1 MNMTLVSGLVNPIE
15 SGAKLASKIDQIQT
29 AWQGE
34 VLWITINRPDKKN
47 ALSFEMLGELIRL
60 AKIAKSDHKLKAVVI
75 RGCNQVFSAG
85 IDTKA
90 LSNPK
95 NAPYAIYQMIKP
107 GINLFQ
113 QACLIWKEVPVPV
126 IAVIEGYCWGAG
138 MQLALGADFRIAHP
152 DSDLSIKEASLGL
165 IPDMGISRSVQGLIP
180 RDQLLKLMMSAERIT
195 AEQALKLG
203 LITQISS
210 SVESAATQ
218 LIDELTQSPKATV
231 AALKQ
236 LDSRLYSRGALG
248 FEKWTQLKLL
258 LRKFRAKS

>member
-1 MNMTLVSGLVNPIE
+1 MNMTLVSGLVP
-15 SGAKLASKIDQIQT
+15 SKTGTRLASKIDQIQT

-34 VLWITINRPDKKN
+34 VLWITINRPEKKN
-47 ALSFEMLGELIRL
+47 ALSFEMLAELIRL
-60 AKIAKSDHKLKAVVI
+60 AKIAKSDRKLKAVVI

-95 NAPYAIYQMIKP
+95 NAPFAIYQMIKP

-126 IAVIEGYCWGAG
+126 IALIEGYCWGAG
-138 MQLALGADFRIAHP
+138 MQLALGADFRVAHP
-152 DSDLSIKEASLGL
+152 DSDLSIKEVSLGL
-165 IPDMGISRSVQGLIP
+165 IPDMGLSRSVQGLIP

-195 AEQALKLG
+195 ADQALKLG
-203 LITQISS
+203 LITQISPN
-210 SVESAATQ
+210 VEGAANQ
-218 LIDELTQSPKATV
+218 LIEELTHSPKAAV
-231 AALKQ
+231 AAVKQ
-236 LDSRLYSRGALG
+236 MDSRLYSKGALS

-258 LRKFRAKS
+258 VRKFRTKS

>member
-1 MNMTLVSGLVNPIE
+1 MNMTLVSGLVP
-15 SGAKLASKIDQIQT
+15 SKTGARLASKIDQIQT

-34 VLWITINRPDKKN
+34 VLWITINRPEKKN
-47 ALSFEMLGELIRL
+47 ALSFEMLAELIRL
-60 AKIAKSDHKLKAVVI
+60 AKIAKSDRKLKAVVI

-95 NAPYAIYQMIKP
+95 NAPFAIYQMIKP

-126 IAVIEGYCWGAG
+126 IALIEGYCWGAG
-138 MQLALGADFRIAHP
+138 MQLALGADFRVAHP

-165 IPDMGISRSVQGLIP
+165 IPDMGLSRSVQGLIP

-195 AEQALKLG
+195 ADQALKLG

-210 SVESAATQ
+210 SVEGAANL
-218 LIDELTQSPKATV
+218 LIDELTLSPKAAV
-231 AALKQ
+231 AAVKQ
-236 LDSRLYSRGALG
+236 MDGHLYSKGALS

-258 LRKFRAKS
+258 VRKFRTKS